1 MNNIDF
7 PTASTQEEMAKEIT
21 CLKAIMT
28 LMLKAMGQANAGQ
41 IILRM
46 EKLISEHDNQSEA
59 KAFTDV
65 IQQIR
70 RTYRQ

>member
-28 LMLKAMGQANAGQ
+28 LMLKAMGQADSGKV
-41 IILRM
+41 ILRM
-46 EKLISEHDNQSEA
+46 EKLISEHENQAEA
-59 KAFTDV
+59 EAFTDV

-70 RTYRQ
+70 RAYRQ